1 MVTVYE
7 GLLSKKVGGVT
18 EDQKSAVLTAQA
30 MVAFSLGDTDTC
42 KTLLFKA

>member
-7 GLLSKKVGGVT
+7 GLLSKEVGGVT

-30 MVAFSLGDTDTC
+30 MAAYSLGDTSTC
-42 KTLLFKA
+42 KTLLFKS